1 MSDSIECRTFRT
13 CFDKLFGGISNPS
26 QLAVSLYSEE
36 IISDVTRDEV
46 TCTGLALSDRALK
59 LVTAVERQ
67 IKVDSKVFH
76 SFVDALRKDCS
87 QVYLADF
94 LTSKYRK

>member
-1 MSDSIECRTFRT
+1 M
-13 CFDKLFGGISNPS
+13 
-26 QLAVSLYSEE
+26 
-36 IISDVTRDEV
+36 